1 MLKKLFGFGRKK
13 EEKDLQAIEPL
24 ENENFSEEESS
35 EIESEYSQI
44 IQESHDVKKCSDSE
58 DENIN
63 EPKNHVYDENVSEI
77 VAEGMDG
84 EAFSKEPEEEPETKE
99 DIEEAVQVVEETE
112 LVEET
117 KELSKDFQEE
127 SLVEEIP
134 SETIEEESVSQGQEL
149 SEDIGFFA
157 KIKKGLEKTTKNFSK
172 KLDELFSGYSKID
185 EEIFEELEELL
196 VLGDLGFETAIA
208 VTEELRKRAQEKK
221 IEEVSDLEQEL
232 ENIIEEILTASEKQN
247 ISGQEYPQIMVIV
260 GVNGVGKT
268 TSIGKIAS
276 QLKREGKSVMLAAG
290 DTFRAAAADQLTI
303 WADRADVPIVRS
315 NEGADPSAVIFD
327 AIKSAQA
334 KKIDVLICDT
344 AGRLHNKK
352 NLMQELEKIFRIVN
366 REYPEAKKEVFLVID
381 ATTGQNAVNQ
391 AKTFSEVAPLTGIV
405 LTKLDGTAKGGVVI
419 GLSKELQIPIR
430 YVGVGEKIDD
440 LQKFD
445 AKDFA
450 RALFT
455 KNH

>member
-44 IQESHDVKKCSDSE
+44 IQESHDVKNCSDSE

-63 EPKNHVYDENVSEI
+63 EPKNHVYDKNVSAI
-77 VAEGMDG
+77 VAEGMDA
-84 EAFSKEPEEEPETKE
+84 EKLSKEPEEEPETKE

-117 KELSKDFQEE
+117 KELSEDFQEE

-134 SETIEEESVSQGQEL
+134 SETIEEESVSQRQEL
-149 SEDIGFFA
+149 SENIGFFA